1 MHDPTASR
9 MSAKRKAA
17 SGSTGAAAEDGD
29 SPAAK
34 RRKVPVRESLIVT
47 RWLYIRWF
55 VVCVGDVEGL
65 RKFLPVARFTRPPK
79 ALAPQ
84 NFTLA

>member
-1 MHDPTASR
+1 MYNPTVSR
-9 MSAKRKAA
+9 MSVKRKAA

-29 SPAAK
+29 GPAAK
-34 RRKVPVRESLIVT
+34 RRKVPVRESVVVVVVVAW
-47 RWLYIRWF
+47 WLYVRWF

-79 ALAPQ
+79 ALAP
-84 NFTLA
+84 